1 MLQHCLAL
9 SHGYSNFTV
18 GTTKA
23 QVRDQ
28 LELTSEEQ
36 VLYTRLAE
44 NGILLEQERIPFIF
58 SKQKL
63 VQAVSA

>member
-1 MLQHCLAL
+1 MDSDTLKKHSTFA
-9 SHGYSNFTV
+9 V
-18 GTTKA
+18 RTTKA

-28 LELTSEEQ
+28 LELTCEEQ